1 MEKWDNFI
9 HILGKLLV
17 IFQLALMLIFNLMNM
32 KKTLTIALL
41 AIITIMTLATG
52 VNAATSSTLADEL
65 YAKGSKYGMTSA
77 DKVKIER
84 YLKENPVTDAQ
95 ANEIL
100 AKADEAIAVMEKAG
114 VTNYDK
120 LTKAQKNEIK
130 SVATEAAKIV
140 DLKLVFNKKS
150 VAIYNNDGKLVETVS
165 NTNGKLAY
173 TGNVVN
179 VVVLATTVVALVAV
193 SAVVARKRI
202 VNA

>member
-1 MEKWDNFI
+1 
-9 HILGKLLV
+9 
-17 IFQLALMLIFNLMNM
+17 M

-41 AIITIMTLATG
+41 AIITIMALATG

-150 VAIYNNDGKLVETVS
+150 VAIYNKDGKLVETVS

-179 VVVLATTVVALVAV
+179 VVVATTVVALVAV

>member
-1 MEKWDNFI
+1 
-9 HILGKLLV
+9 
-17 IFQLALMLIFNLMNM
+17 
-32 KKTLTIALL
+32 
-41 AIITIMTLATG
+41 
-52 VNAATSSTLADEL
+52 
-65 YAKGSKYGMTSA
+65 
-77 DKVKIER
+77 
-84 YLKENPVTDAQ
+84 
-95 ANEIL
+95 
-100 AKADEAIAVMEKAG
+100 MEKAG

-150 VAIYNNDGKLVETVS
+150 VAIYNKDGKLVETVS

-193 SAVVARKRI
+193 SAVVAKKRI

>member
-1 MEKWDNFI
+1 
-9 HILGKLLV
+9 
-17 IFQLALMLIFNLMNM
+17 
-32 KKTLTIALL
+32 
-41 AIITIMTLATG
+41 
-52 VNAATSSTLADEL
+52 
-65 YAKGSKYGMTSA
+65 
-77 DKVKIER
+77 
-84 YLKENPVTDAQ
+84 
-95 ANEIL
+95 
-100 AKADEAIAVMEKAG
+100 MEKAG

-120 LTKAQKNEIK
+120 LTKAQKNEVK
-130 SVATEAAKIV
+130 SIATEAAKVV